1 MIDAVIVFA
10 LINVVFE
17 LVVLSM
23 VPPRAR
29 LRLLGNKAAQTALHV
44 MIMILVLWVH
54 WGTLVGTMSGFLS
67 FVLSIVTVTV
77 AKTIFGSIDGTKY
90 RRGIVGYKLEE
101 LR

>member
-1 MIDAVIVFA
+1 MIDAVLVFA

-29 LRLLGNKAAQTALHV
+29 LRLLGSGQAQVALHITV
-44 MIMILVLWVH
+44 MCFVLWVH

-67 FVLSIVTVTV
+67 FVLSIFTIGV
-77 AKTIFGSIDGTKY
+77 ARIVFGYIRDGNY
-90 RRGIVGYKLEE
+90 RRGIIGYKLKE
-101 LR
+101 LA